1 MNKQPN
7 ERTGSNGE
15 KAVGVETAA
24 NKAAAKDKFA
34 AKDKITAKDKS
45 AANAEKSRGNE
56 NTERNKTSKA
66 AETGKTAESENSAEE
81 VQKML
86 DVLPDFR
93 GIFDSHA
100 HYDDEKFDGIRAP
113 LLEGLFSGG
122 LSGIVTCG
130 CDVDSSKAAI
140 ALSHQ
145 YKGMYAAV
153 GFHPE
158 NLPPHEPELSAL
170 LPLLED
176 EKTVAVGEIGL
187 DYYWDIEKPLQ
198 KAWFEAQLVFAN
210 RAELPV
216 IVHDREAHA
225 DTLALLQKYK
235 PRGVVHCFSGS
246 VETAKELLKLGLY
259 LGVGGVVTFKNA
271 RKTVE
276 VCEMLPSDRLLL
288 ETDCPYLAPAPFRG
302 KLCHSGLIAFTAAR
316 IAEIRGVT
324 VEEIIKTSAE
334 NAKRLFKIAE

>member
-1 MNKQPN
+1 MNEQKN
-7 ERTGSNGE
+7 ASARSNGE
-15 KAVGVETAA
+15 KAIGGKTAA
-24 NKAAAKDKFA
+24 NKDTSVNK
-34 AKDKITAKDKS
+34 T
-45 AANAEKSRGNE
+45 AANAEKNRENE
-56 NTERNKTSKA
+56 NRKRNKTGKATETVKA
-66 AETGKTAESENSAEE
+66 AEKEALAEE

-86 DVLPDFR
+86 GALPDFR

-100 HYDDEKFDGIRAP
+100 HYDDEKFDGIRES
-113 LLEGLFSGG
+113 LLSGLFSGG

-130 CDVDSSKAAI
+130 CDVDSSKAAL
-140 ALSHQ
+140 ALSHK
-145 YKGMYAAV
+145 YKKMYAAV

-176 EKTVAVGEIGL
+176 KKTVAIGEIGL
-187 DYYWDIEKPLQ
+187 DYYWDIEKTLQ
-198 KAWFEAQLVFAN
+198 KAWFEAQLAFAN

-225 DTLALLQKYK
+225 DTLTLLQRYK

-276 VCEMLPSDRLLL
+276 VCEMIPSDRLLL
-288 ETDCPYLAPAPFRG
+288 ETDCPYLAPTPFRG

-324 VEEIIKTSAE
+324 AGEIIRTSAE
-334 NAKRLFKIAE
+334 NAKRLFKIAD